1 MRPVTPPAL
10 SRSSGA
16 SLTGIRGTPPRLAR
30 STTSCSS
37 GRVPTKLD
45 AIPAVLAVVV
55 LQVVTELLVGRN
67 YALALL
73 FITPMAMLMGQ
84 IAAPARWCPFCS
96 TADRRP

>member
-1 MRPVTPPAL
+1 
-10 SRSSGA
+10 
-16 SLTGIRGTPPRLAR
+16 
-30 STTSCSS
+30 
-37 GRVPTKLD
+37 LD

-84 IAAPARWCPFCS
+84 IAAPPDGVPFVRPRIGDR
-96 TADRRP
+96 DRRGDRAADHPGRGSAPPPGFGNGPR

>member
-1 MRPVTPPAL
+1 
-10 SRSSGA
+10 
-16 SLTGIRGTPPRLAR
+16 
-30 STTSCSS
+30 
-37 GRVPTKLD
+37 
-45 AIPAVLAVVV
+45 VLAVVV